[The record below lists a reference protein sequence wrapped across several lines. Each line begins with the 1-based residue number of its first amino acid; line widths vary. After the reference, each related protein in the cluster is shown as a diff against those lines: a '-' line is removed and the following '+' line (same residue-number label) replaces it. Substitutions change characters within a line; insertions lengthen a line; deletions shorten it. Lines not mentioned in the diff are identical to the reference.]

1 MIRFSL
7 PEGQSTEEQIRSL
20 RKQARDFLSS
30 EALLELYDLLD
41 TDAEHFSDA
50 YDQRKQAQGRVK
62 EVQEIRECRDL
73 EPLREPLYPLLKEL
87 GFFTITEPLR
97 GSADSI
103 LVPGAA
109 YGSCFLRTEKAAS
122 LVTETTLAFTGLSCF
137 RPINPAERKGS
148 KTACDAETE
157 FGVMTRAF
165 QKYLKLGCDFE
176 DEFHGDRN
184 LNRISC
190 IRTFSTEH
198 EAFPCRIFAAPSS
211 APDQRRADTADTFL
225 YYLREARPKENT
237 SFLAVTDNIY
247 CNRQLLQFA
256 YILLKENI
264 PAGLDVIGCH
274 VYGPETPKTY
284 RISFFLQ
291 EVSALKNWC
300 EIIVRDFG

>member
-7 PEGQSTEEQIRSL
+7 PEGQSAEEQIRSL
-20 RKQARDFLSS
+20 RKQARDFLSC
-30 EALLELYDLLD
+30 EALLKLYDLLD
-41 TDAEHFSDA
+41 TDAGHFSDA
-50 YDQRKQAQGRVK
+50 YDQRKQAQGQVK
-62 EVQEIRECRDL
+62 EVQDIRECRDL
-73 EPLREPLYPLLKEL
+73 EPLREPLYLLFKEL

-97 GSADSI
+97 GDADSI

-109 YGSCFLRTEKAAS
+109 YGSCFSRTEKAAS
-122 LVTETTLAFTGLSCF
+122 LVTEKTRAFTGLSCF
-137 RPINPAERKGS
+137 RPINPTERKGS

-165 QKYLKLGCDFE
+165 QKYLKLSCDFE

-190 IRTFSTEH
+190 IRTFPTEH
-198 EAFPCRIFAAPSS
+198 EAFRCRIFAAPSS
-211 APDQRRADTADTFL
+211 APDQRRADTADSFL
-225 YYLREARPKENT
+225 YYLREARPKDNT

-264 PAGLDVIGCH
+264 SAGLDVIGCH
-274 VYGPETPKTY
+274 VYGPETPNTY

-300 EIIVRDFG
+300 EIILRDLG